1 MHEKLENTVCM
12 FMEKKNV
19 TYGFPALLQAVMLSN
34 TQISWK
40 FSRILGKFVTKKP
53 VTIAEKSMANRSSA
67 LEHLLELLDA
77 ALLGA
82 ELKLPDPVGK

>member
-1 MHEKLENTVCM
+1 M
-12 FMEKKNV
+12 
-19 TYGFPALLQAVMLSN
+19 LQAVMLSN

-40 FSRILGKFVTKKP
+40 FNKILGKFVTKKP

-67 LEHLLELLDA
+67 LQHLLELLDA

-82 ELKLPDPVGK
+82 EFRLPDPVGKQQYDTMRAKSF